1 MTFFLNF
8 SDKLSGKE
16 AACQCRRYGFD
27 PWTGKI
33 PWRWKGQPTPI
44 FLPVKSHGQRTW
56 QAIVHGLQKSWTGF
70 RD

>member
-33 PWRWKGQPTPI
+33 PWRRKGQPTPI
-44 FLPVKSHGQRTW
+44 FLPEKSQ
-56 QAIVHGLQKSWTGF
+56 GLKILVGKRPKGRKET
-70 RD
+70 DTTE